1 MPSPTTMT
9 TTAGA
14 ELPFVALPQT
24 RLLTA
29 HDADMLENV
38 LAEGV
43 KFKPLR
49 HELVG
54 HHSIDGCVR

>member
-9 TTAGA
+9 TTVGA

-24 RLLTA
+24 QLLTV
-29 HDADMLENV
+29 HHADMPWLENV

-43 KFKPLR
+43 LR